1 MQFYPIVDN
10 ILSPL
15 RSKKYF
21 LFYFTWESIFGLEEN
36 SCQKLAKGELPL
48 HENKSFKNPYA
59 VVLKFD
65 VFK

>member
-15 RSKKYF
+15 QCKKYF
-21 LFYFTWESIFGLEEN
+21 LFYFTWEGIFGLEED
-36 SCQKLAKGELPL
+36 SCQKLAKGELLL

-59 VVLKFD
+59 AVLRLD
-65 VFK
+65 IFK